1 MKTPRDRREQ
11 VQVRSLEIWRRPGES
26 LAGWK
31 ARTDKASRL
40 HGLGEPAHLL
50 QFYLGLQQKDGVPV
64 TEAMKD
70 TVLRQLHE
78 RFGAYTTYDGH
89 GRWRDEK
96 TRKLF
101 DEPSMIFSVVRN
113 GSTATCNRTKG
124 LGRNAAR
131 AIAKSANQFAVLLVT
146 TCADGKVD
154 AELVETK

>member
-1 MKTPRDRREQ
+1 MKTPWDGREARPG
-11 VQVRSLEIWRRPGES
+11 RSPAGRSPEIWRRPGES
-26 LAGWK
+26 LADWK
-31 ARTDKASRL
+31 GRTAD
-40 HGLGEPAHLL
+40 LGEPAHLL
-50 QFYLGLQQKDGVPV
+50 QFYLGLQQKDGTPV

-96 TRKLF
+96 SRKLF

-131 AIAKSANQFAVLLVT
+131 AIAKSANQYAVLLVT